1 MELKYCLCWC
11 KAPINQYMYG
21 TDSWGK
27 LLSIVRKVEKK
38 RILFTQF
45 NCLKCTQSV
54 GKKNIICTIQLHHL
68 MEKKNPDIS
77 KVYMYI
83 YNTWHLFQIFIYVLK
98 TLF

>member
-21 TDSWGK
+21 TNSWGK

-45 NCLKCTQSV
+45 NCLKCTQNV

-68 MEKKNPDIS
+68 IEKKNPRYFKSIH
-77 KVYMYI
+77 VYI
-83 YNTWHLFQIFIYVLK
+83 
-98 TLF
+98 